1 MLNHVNNPIRLNFA
15 GNACERRRRV
25 QLRNRRRQTSG
36 KLPVLL
42 NSGEPNYTT
51 GVTRVRANCRSG
63 FTMLEMILVLTIA
76 IVVAALAVPAVQ
88 GTIGNQAIASGAD
101 RVRVAMG
108 QARVQAIRTGDVYA
122 FFYRRNG
129 QWYDVAPLA
138 DHRRLTGQLSS
149 GQSPSNHEREL
160 SDNWLPRQVFFVAA
174 ETLNDARSESTRE
187 ASDGAPIDAILFY
200 PDGTA
205 QDARILLQDERSR
218 TMAVELRGLTGMTNT
233 IRKVNSNGQGSG
245 AR

>member
-1 MLNHVNNPIRLNFA
+1 
-15 GNACERRRRV
+15 
-25 QLRNRRRQTSG
+25 
-36 KLPVLL
+36 
-42 NSGEPNYTT
+42 
-51 GVTRVRANCRSG
+51 
-63 FTMLEMILVLTIA
+63 MLEMILVLTIA

-108 QARVQAIRTGDVYA
+108 QARVQAIRTGDVHA
-122 FFYRRNG
+122 FFYQRNG

-138 DHRRLTGQLSS
+138 DHQRLTGQRSS
-149 GQSPSNHEREL
+149 GGQSPSNHEREL

-187 ASDGAPIDAILFY
+187 ASGGAPIDAILFY

-205 QDARILLQDERSR
+205 QDARILVQDERGR

-233 IRKVNSNGQGSG
+233 IRRVNSNGQGPG

>member
-15 GNACERRRRV
+15 GNACEHRR
-25 QLRNRRRQTSG
+25 
-36 KLPVLL
+36 
-42 NSGEPNYTT
+42 
-51 GVTRVRANCRSG
+51 RSG
-63 FTMLEMILVLTIA
+63 FTMLEMMLVLAIA

-108 QARVQAIRTGDVYA
+108 QARVQAIRTGDVHA
-122 FFYRRNG
+122 FFYQHDG
-129 QWYDVAPLA
+129 QWFDVAPLA
-138 DHRRLTGQLSS
+138 DHQRLTRQQTNGRT
-149 GQSPSNHEREL
+149 PSNNDREL
-160 SDNWLPRQVFFVAA
+160 SDNWLPRQVFFIAG
-174 ETLNDARSESTRE
+174 ETQNDARSESARE
-187 ASDGAPIDAILFY
+187 ASNAPINAILFY

>member
-15 GNACERRRRV
+15 GNACEHRR
-25 QLRNRRRQTSG
+25 
-36 KLPVLL
+36 
-42 NSGEPNYTT
+42 
-51 GVTRVRANCRSG
+51 RSG
-63 FTMLEMILVLTIA
+63 FTMLEMILVLSIA

-108 QARVQAIRTGDVYA
+108 QARVQAIRTSDVHA
-122 FFYRRNG
+122 FFYQPNG
-129 QWYDVAPLA
+129 QWFDVAPLA
-138 DHRRLTGQLSS
+138 DHQRLTRQSN
-149 GQSPSNHEREL
+149 GQSANNHNRDL
-160 SDNWLPRQVFFVAA
+160 SDNWLPRQVFFNAG
-174 ETLNDARSESTRE
+174 ETQIDARSESARQ
-187 ASDGAPIDAILFY
+187 ASGGAPINAILFY

-205 QDARILLQDERSR
+205 QDARILLQDERGI

-233 IRKVNSNGQGSG
+233 IRRVNSNGQGSG

>member
-15 GNACERRRRV
+15 GNACEHRR
-25 QLRNRRRQTSG
+25 
-36 KLPVLL
+36 
-42 NSGEPNYTT
+42 
-51 GVTRVRANCRSG
+51 RSG
-63 FTMLEMILVLTIA
+63 FTILEMILVLTIA

-108 QARVQAIRTGDVYA
+108 QARVQAIRTGDVHA
-122 FFYRRNG
+122 FFYQRNG

-138 DHRRLTGQLSS
+138 DHQRLTGQRSS

-187 ASDGAPIDAILFY
+187 ASGGAPIDAILFY

-205 QDARILLQDERSR
+205 QDARILVQDERGR

-233 IRKVNSNGQGSG
+233 IRRVNSNGQGSG